1 MADFINMQAGKYLDN
16 FPAHY
21 RDLQGDMLS
30 QAYFYFLGSFEGFDP
45 EKGKYLTWLSFFLKS
60 AFSDVIYYGRSR
72 RQKADPLNVAI
83 SFDSPVDGTE
93 DLRLEDMIVD
103 DTAEAYYRRIEDA
116 DFWLSVNGLI
126 NTAIGHIRDDKGRDL
141 VRYMFYNGCN
151 IKEASKA
158 LYGNVSVPY
167 DHYKRA
173 LRQLKDY
180 LRRSTVKKE
189 MEAIGLDD
197 YVRGWGVRKWKEHKF
212 TSSVEL
218 VAVRHI
224 DKQMRREDIAD
235 IIK

>member
-1 MADFINMQAGKYLDN
+1 M
-16 FPAHY
+16 
-21 RDLQGDMLS
+21 
-30 QAYFYFLGSFEGFDP
+30 
-45 EKGKYLTWLSFFLKS
+45 
-60 AFSDVIYYGRSR
+60 
-72 RQKADPLNVAI
+72 
-83 SFDSPVDGTE
+83 
-93 DLRLEDMIVD
+93 
-103 DTAEAYYRRIEDA
+103 
-116 DFWLSVNGLI
+116 
-126 NTAIGHIRDDKGRDL
+126 
-141 VRYMFYNGCN
+141 
-151 IKEASKA
+151 
-158 LYGNVSVPY
+158 SVPY